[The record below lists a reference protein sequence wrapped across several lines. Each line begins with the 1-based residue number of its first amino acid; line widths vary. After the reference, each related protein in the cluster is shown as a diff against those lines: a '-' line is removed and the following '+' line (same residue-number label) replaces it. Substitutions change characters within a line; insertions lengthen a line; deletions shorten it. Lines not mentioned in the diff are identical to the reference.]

1 MKVTTFDFDASAPRP
16 DWREGQFDHLTPIDI
31 KGQSADVCWQA
42 NAVFLGPTKEEAM
55 PAASLPPL
63 PGPRAYGAAWRV

>member
-16 DWREGQFDHLTPIDI
+16 DWREGFDHLTPIDI

-42 NAVFLGPTKEEAM
+42 DAVFLGPTK
-55 PAASLPPL
+55 
-63 PGPRAYGAAWRV
+63 